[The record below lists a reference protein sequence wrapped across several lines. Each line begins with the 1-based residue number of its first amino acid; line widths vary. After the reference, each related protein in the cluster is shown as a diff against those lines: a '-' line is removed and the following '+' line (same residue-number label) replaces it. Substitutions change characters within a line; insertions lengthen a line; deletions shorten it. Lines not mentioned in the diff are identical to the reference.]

1 MPKVSYIMLWQFL
14 EMYYAHNK
22 VMDLSYALFQ
32 QHAAHGPGTLQ
43 LTRAALA
50 GRPDVL

>member
-14 EMYYAHNK
+14 EMYYAHIMLNK
-22 VMDLSYALFQ
+22 VIKVMGQ
-32 QHAAHGPGTLQ
+32 GTLQ